1 MPNDTQLR
9 KDICDAGRRIHARDL
24 VAGTDGNISARC
36 DDDKLIITP
45 SGSCLGNLE
54 PTDLVLI
61 NSKGETLSGDGR
73 PSTEWW
79 MHVTAYQQRSD
90 INGIVHAHPPMIV
103 AMTVAGVPFAQHAL
117 PELILAFGRIPTA
130 IYATPTTRDGA
141 DAIRDL
147 IEHSNAIVLDR
158 HGSLTV
164 AHNVAEAMYRLE
176 KLEHSAHIMFL
187 AHQLGGANDLPRSE
201 IEKLAGLHEKYGYGK
216 AVDILGPSQEG

>member
-36 DDDKLIITP
+36 GDDKYLITP
-45 SGSCLGNLE
+45 SGSCLGMLE
-54 PTDLVLI
+54 PADLVLI
-61 NSKGETLSGDGR
+61 DAKGETLSGDGP

-79 MHVTAYQQRSD
+79 MHVTAYEKRLD

-117 PELILAFGRIPTA
+117 PELIIAFGRIPVTE
-130 IYATPTTRDGA
+130 YATPTTFEGA

-176 KLEHSAHIMFL
+176 KLEHGAQILFL
-187 AHQLGGANDLPRSE
+187 SHQLGGINDLPRVE
-201 IEKLAGLHEKYGYGK
+201 IKKLAGLHEKFGFGN
-216 AVDILGPSQEG
+216 ADDILGPA